1 MLNASSERTIK
12 NDNRTMT
19 RNKRRKTF
27 AEISAQCE
35 RIAEL
40 FVQGYGTRKMVEF
53 CAQLYLDAV
62 RTHGNYI

>member
-1 MLNASSERTIK
+1 MAQK
-12 NDNRTMT
+12 
-19 RNKRRKTF
+19 KRQKTF

-40 FVQGYGTRKMVEF
+40 FVQGYGTRKMANF